1 MKKKIFFA
9 VSFIVGIV
17 LFIGVISG
25 IGLDNI
31 VGIFH
36 SFSTNYILLFLVASI
51 SILLGKTYKWQI
63 ILRSHG
69 ESIGFFRLM
78 MCKLSGIA
86 ISFITPIAMMGG
98 GFAMGYLLTKEK
110 VKSPIAIS
118 SVVLDKSF
126 ELIMSLLFTVFGVI
140 IILTSSAIKGN
151 TLLLLGIMPIIFFLM
166 IFFMYDRIRK
176 KKGIFTSL
184 FKTLKI
190 DKVKWLKKYNK
201 VIRKSEKNVVLFLK
215 ENKKESIKALIVTAL
230 SWGLMLLEY
239 KFALLAIGLD
249 VNWAVIF
256 ATIAVVGLTYSVP
269 IPAALGVLEGGQ
281 ASLFSAI
288 GLGAGAGVALSL
300 VIRIRDILWTLIGL
314 IYLTLKGMGLAKRNI
329 LEDS

>member
-9 VSFIVGIV
+9 ASFVIGIV
-17 LFIGVISG
+17 LFIGVIGG
-25 IGLDNI
+25 IGWDTI
-31 VGIFH
+31 TKIFH
-36 SFSTNYILLFLVASI
+36 SFSTKYILLFLATSI
-51 SILLGKTYKWQI
+51 VILLGKTYKWQV
-63 ILRSHG
+63 ILRAHG
-69 ESIGFFRLM
+69 ERIGFFRLVL
-78 MCKLSGIA
+78 CKLSGIA

-110 VKSPIAIS
+110 VKSHKAIS

-140 IILTSSAIKGN
+140 IILTSSAISGN
-151 TLLLLGIMPIIFFLM
+151 IILLLSIMPLIFFVV
-166 IFFMYDRIRK
+166 IFFFYDRIKK

-184 FKTLKI
+184 FKALKI
-190 DKVKWLKKYNK
+190 DKIGWFKKYNK
-201 VIRKSEKNVVLFLK
+201 VLKKSEKNVVLFLMK
-215 ENKKESIKALIVTAL
+215 NKKESVKALIITAIT
-230 SWGLMLLEY
+230 WCLMLLEY

-249 VNWAVIF
+249 VNWAVVF

-281 ASLFSAI
+281 ASLFGAI
-288 GLGAGAGVALSL
+288 GLGAGAGVALSF
-300 VIRIRDILWTLIGL
+300 VVRIRDILWTLIGL
-314 IYLTLKGMGLAKRNI
+314 IYLALKGLGLAKRNV